1 MKFFKVLFIIPFFLL
16 ISTLSIAQQ
25 RSEGNKITFSGKIIE
40 KTSSLPL
47 EYATVTIINPTT
59 AKPVSGSVTD
69 NKGEFKIEVNPGTYN
84 IKYEYISFKTLETK
98 GKNLTTNTNVGTIA
112 LEDEAKQ
119 LDAVEIRVEKTAVD
133 IKLDKK
139 VYTVGKDIIVR
150 GGTVSDVLDNVPSV
164 SVDAEGTVSLRGN
177 ESVRILIDGKPSN
190 MGNISDAL
198 KLIPAEAIDKVEIVT
213 NPSARYDAEG
223 GGGILNIIL
232 KKGKNQGINGT
243 FVASVGDPRNTGL
256 SANLNFKQ
264 EHSNFFTT
272 IGYNNR
278 SNPGNTKIDQ
288 QNFDTNG
295 ALKSILNERRKNDR
309 FGEGLNANFGIEL
322 FLDKSTSWTNS
333 LNMRTNKGGNL
344 ENVLYYNYDALG
356 QYLNTRQRYNDLK
369 STSENVDFSSNLIKK
384 FKKDGHRL
392 TADISISQNK
402 DNDNSSIEGVILD
415 NNKFVSSERT
425 RKNDKQQRNLFQVD
439 YVLPIG
445 KKSQFEAG
453 FRGNYVKTTTDYQV
467 QERVT
472 ENSSFTN
479 IDEFTNALEYNENVT
494 AVYTQFGSKINK
506 FSYLAGLRFE
516 DSKIEINQLTSD
528 IFKTKKYNNLFPSLF
543 LTYEISDKSSI
554 SLNYSKRISRP
565 RDRFINPFASYTSN
579 VNLFQGNPDINPA
592 YTDAYDFGYLK
603 KWEKLTLNTSLYY
616 NHTTDSFEQVRKE
629 RGDFV
634 FTPVGGA
641 DVIVNGEIVT
651 VVDGED
657 IKTPVIV
664 NTFFNLGKNDR
675 YGFEFTLNYNFKKWW
690 KLNGNF
696 NFFNSQNTGSYIYTN
711 SKNEVI
717 TQSFNRNATTWFT
730 RITSKVTL
738 PYKVEWQTNATYN
751 AAQKTAQGS
760 NKGIAAMNLAFSK
773 DVLKDM
779 GTISFNV
786 NDVFNSRK
794 RIQDMQLPNVNSH
807 SEMQWRRRAFTLSFT
822 YRFNKQ
828 KTEREQRP
836 KQNGNGNNDDE
847 FMG

>member
-1 MKFFKVLFIIPFFLL
+1 MKNFLPLLVLTLL
-16 ISTLSIAQQ
+16 FSNLTLSQEKQ
-25 RSEGNKITFSGKIIE
+25 TGKKITISGKLID
-40 KTSSLPL
+40 KATSQPL
-47 EYATVTIINPTT
+47 EYATVTVIGENTN
-59 AKPVSGSVTD
+59 KPVTGAITD
-69 NKGEFKIEVNPGTYN
+69 LKGEFTLQISPGN
-84 IKYEYISFKTLETK
+84 FIIKYEYLSFKTLLSPVKTF
-98 GKNLTTNTNVGTIA
+98 TNDTNVGAVA
-112 LEDEAKQ
+112 LTQDTKTLDEI
-119 LDAVEIRVEKTAVD
+119 VVRSEKTTVD

-139 VYTVGKDIIVR
+139 VYTVGKDIMVR

-164 SVDAEGTVSLRGN
+164 AVDAEGTVSLRGN

-190 MGNISDAL
+190 MGNINDAL
-198 KLIPAEAIDKVEIVT
+198 KLISAEAIEKVEIVT

-223 GGGILNIIL
+223 GGGIINIIL
-232 KKGKNQGINGT
+232 KKGKNQGVNGT

-278 SNPGNTKIDQ
+278 NNPGNIKIDQ
-288 QNFDTNG
+288 QNFDENG
-295 ALKSILNERRKNDR
+295 DLKSILNERRKNNR
-309 FGEGLNANFGIEL
+309 FSEGLNANFGMEL
-322 FLDKSTSWTNS
+322 LLDKSTSWTNS
-333 LNMRTNKGGNL
+333 MNIRKNEGGNL
-344 ENVLYYNYDALG
+344 ENVLYYNYDASG
-356 QYLNTRQRYNDLK
+356 QYLNTRQRFNDLK
-369 STSENVDFSSNLIKK
+369 STSENVEYLLNFIKK
-384 FKKDGHRL
+384 FNKDGHKL
-392 TADISISQNK
+392 TADISISLNK
-402 DNDNSSIEGVILD
+402 DKDNSNIEGIILD
-415 NNKFVSSERT
+415 NNEFVSSERT
-425 RKNDKQQRNLFQVD
+425 RKNDTQQRNLFQAD
-439 YVLPIG
+439 YVLPMG

-453 FRGNYVKTTTDYQV
+453 FRGNYVKTTADYQV
-467 QERVT
+467 EERKT
-472 ENSSFTN
+472 QTSPYTN
-479 IDEFTNALEYNENVT
+479 IDEFTNILEYNENVT
-494 AVYTQFGSKINK
+494 AFYTQFGSKINK

-516 DSKIEINQLTSD
+516 DSKIEINQLTSN

-543 LTYEISDKSSI
+543 LTYEISDNSSI

-603 KWEKLTLNTSLYY
+603 KWEKLTLSTSLYY

-641 DVIVNGEIVT
+641 DVIVDGEIVT

-657 IKTPVIV
+657 IKTPVII

-675 YGFEFTLNYNFKKWW
+675 LGFEFTLNYNFKKWW

-696 NFFNSQNTGSYIYTN
+696 NFFNSQNTGSYTYTN

-717 TQSFNRNATTWFT
+717 TQSFNRNATSWFT
-730 RITSKVTL
+730 RVTSKITL
-738 PYKVEWQTNATYN
+738 PYKIEWQTNATYN
-751 AAQKTAQGS
+751 ASQKTAQGS
-760 NKGIAAMNLAFSK
+760 NKAIFAANLAFSK

-794 RIQDMQLPNVNSH
+794 RIQDMQLPSVNSH

-822 YRFNKQ
+822 YRFNKTKNERDQ
-828 KTEREQRP
+828 KPRQN
-836 KQNGNGNNDDE
+836 NGNGGEGDE
-847 FMG
+847 YIGG

>member
-1 MKFFKVLFIIPFFLL
+1 MKFLKILTFLFVL
-16 ISTLSIAQQ
+16 ISTFSFAQQ
-25 RSEGNKITFSGKIIE
+25 RNQENKVVLSGKIIE
-40 KTSSLPL
+40 KTSGLPL
-47 EYATVTIINPTT
+47 EYATVTIVNPSTN
-59 AKPVSGSVTD
+59 KPVSGGVTD
-69 NKGEFKIEVNPGTYN
+69 NKGEFNVEANPGTYN
-84 IKYEYISFKTLETK
+84 IKYEYISFKTIEVK
-98 GKNLTTNTNVGTIA
+98 GKNITSNTSLGTIA
-112 LEDEAKQ
+112 LEDEAQQ

-139 VYTVGKDIIVR
+139 VYSVGKDIMVR

-164 SVDAEGTVSLRGN
+164 SVDSDGTVSLRGN

-190 MGNISDAL
+190 MGNINDAL
-198 KLIPAEAIDKVEIVT
+198 KLIPAETIDKVEIVT

-223 GGGILNIIL
+223 GGGIINIIL

-243 FVASVGDPRNTGL
+243 FVASVGDPRNTGV

-272 IGYNNR
+272 IGYNDRN
-278 SNPGNTKIDQ
+278 NPGSTKIDQ
-288 QNFDTNG
+288 QNFDKNG
-295 ALKSILNERRKNDR
+295 NLSSILKERRKNDR
-309 FGEGLNANFGIEL
+309 FSEGINASFGIEL
-322 FLDKSTSWTNS
+322 LLDKSTSWTNS
-333 LNMRTNKGGNL
+333 LNIRTNKGGNK
-344 ENVLYYNYDALG
+344 ENVLYYNYNALNE
-356 QYLNTRQRYNDLK
+356 YLNTRQRYNDLN
-369 STSENVDFSSNLIKK
+369 STSENVDYSSNFIKN
-384 FKKDGHRL
+384 FKKEGHKL
-392 TADISISQNK
+392 TADISISQNT
-402 DNDNSSIEGVILD
+402 DNDNSTIEGVIID
-415 NNKFVSSERT
+415 NNEFVSSERT

-453 FRGNYVKTTTDYQV
+453 FRGNYVKTLTDYQV
-467 QERVT
+467 EERKT
-472 ENSSFTN
+472 ITSPFTN
-479 IDEFTNALEYNENVT
+479 IDEFTNTLEYNENVT
-494 AVYTQFGSKINK
+494 AFYTQFGSKINK

-516 DSKIEINQLTSD
+516 DSKIEVNQLTSN

-543 LTYEISDKSSI
+543 LTYEINDNSSV

-592 YTDAYDFGYLK
+592 YTDAYDLGYLK
-603 KWEKLTLNTSLYY
+603 KWEKLTLSTSLYY
-616 NHTTDSFEQVRKE
+616 NHTTDSFEQVKKE

-634 FTPVGGA
+634 FTPVGA
-641 DVIVNGEIVT
+641 PDVIVNGEIVT
-651 VVDGED
+651 INDGED

-664 NTFFNLGKNDR
+664 NTFFNLGQNDR
-675 YGFEFTLNYNFKKWW
+675 FGFEFTLNYNFKKWW

-696 NFFNSQNTGSYIYTN
+696 NFFNSQNTGSYSYTN
-711 SKNEVI
+711 SKNELVV
-717 TQSFNRNATTWFT
+717 QNFDRNATTWFT

-738 PYKVEWQTNATYN
+738 PYKIEWQTNATYN
-751 AAQKTAQGS
+751 ASQKTAQGS

-779 GTISFNV
+779 GTISFNIS
-786 NDVFNSRK
+786 DVFNSRK
-794 RIQDMQLPNVNSH
+794 RIQDTQLPSSISH

-822 YRFNKQ
+822 YRFNKK
-828 KTEREQRP
+828 KTEKDQKPR
-836 KQNGNGNNDDE
+836 QNGNGNGDEE

>member
-1 MKFFKVLFIIPFFLL
+1 MKFLKILTFLFVL
-16 ISTLSIAQQ
+16 ISTFSFAQQ
-25 RSEGNKITFSGKIIE
+25 RNQENKVVLSGKIIE
-40 KTSSLPL
+40 KTSGLPL
-47 EYATVTIINPTT
+47 EYATVTIVNPSTN
-59 AKPVSGSVTD
+59 KPVSGGVTD
-69 NKGEFKIEVNPGTYN
+69 NKGEFKVEANPGTYN
-84 IKYEYISFKTLETK
+84 IKYEYISFKTIEVK
-98 GKNLTTNTNVGTIA
+98 GKNITSNTSLGTIA
-112 LEDEAKQ
+112 LEDEAQQ

-139 VYTVGKDIIVR
+139 VYSVGKDIMVR

-164 SVDAEGTVSLRGN
+164 SVDSDGTVSLRGN

-190 MGNISDAL
+190 MGNINDAL
-198 KLIPAEAIDKVEIVT
+198 KLIPAETIDKVEIVT

-223 GGGILNIIL
+223 GGGIINIIL

-243 FVASVGDPRNTGL
+243 FVASVGDPRNTGV

-272 IGYNNR
+272 IGYNDR
-278 SNPGNTKIDQ
+278 SNPGSTKIDQ
-288 QNFDTNG
+288 QNFDKNG
-295 ALKSILNERRKNDR
+295 NLSSILKERRKNDR
-309 FGEGLNANFGIEL
+309 FGESINASFGIEL
-322 FLDKSTSWTNS
+322 LLDKSTSWTNS
-333 LNMRTNKGGNL
+333 LNIRTNKGGNK
-344 ENVLYYNYDALG
+344 ENVLYYNYNALNE
-356 QYLNTRQRYNDLK
+356 YLNTRQRYNDLN
-369 STSENVDFSSNLIKK
+369 STSENVDYSSNFIKN
-384 FKKDGHRL
+384 FKKEGHKL
-392 TADISISQNK
+392 TADISISQNT
-402 DNDNSSIEGVILD
+402 DNDNSTIEGVIID
-415 NNKFVSSERT
+415 NNEFVSSERT

-453 FRGNYVKTTTDYQV
+453 FRGNYVKTLTDYQV
-467 QERVT
+467 EERKT
-472 ENSSFTN
+472 ITSPFTN
-479 IDEFTNALEYNENVT
+479 INEFTNTLEYNENVT
-494 AVYTQFGSKINK
+494 AFYTQFGSKINK

-516 DSKIEINQLTSD
+516 DSKIEVNQLTSN

-543 LTYEISDKSSI
+543 LTYEINDNSSV

-592 YTDAYDFGYLK
+592 YTDAYDLGYLK
-603 KWEKLTLNTSLYY
+603 KWEKLTLSTSLYY
-616 NHTTDSFEQVRKE
+616 NHTTDSFEQVKKE

-634 FTPVGGA
+634 FTPVGA
-641 DVIVNGEIVT
+641 PDVIVNGEIVT
-651 VVDGED
+651 INDGED

-664 NTFFNLGKNDR
+664 NTFFNLGQNDR
-675 YGFEFTLNYNFKKWW
+675 FGFEFTLNYNFKKWW

-696 NFFNSQNTGSYIYTN
+696 NFFNSQNTGSYSYTN
-711 SKNEVI
+711 SKNELVV
-717 TQSFNRNATTWFT
+717 QNFDRNATTWFT

-738 PYKVEWQTNATYN
+738 PYKIEWQTNATYN
-751 AAQKTAQGS
+751 ASQKTAQGS

-779 GTISFNV
+779 GTISFNIS
-786 NDVFNSRK
+786 DVFNSRK
-794 RIQDMQLPNVNSH
+794 RIQDTQLPSSISH

-822 YRFNKQ
+822 YRFNKK
-828 KTEREQRP
+828 KTEKDQKPR
-836 KQNGNGNNDDE
+836 QNGNGNGDEE